1 MFKSTARCQ
10 IIQPEIYQNSATVS
24 SDNLD
29 ASLLKY
35 SESDSLPYMDM
46 EMNISQGFQNWYS
59 RPKIIT
65 ENTLLI
71 LGIPY
76 LLE

>member
-46 EMNISQGFQNWYS
+46 ETNISQGFQN
-59 RPKIIT
+59 
-65 ENTLLI
+65 
-71 LGIPY
+71 
-76 LLE
+76 